1 MVGKS
6 ERTYVHKWIGDVLA
20 IAIGAIA
27 AGWLGVQPPLLVFGF
42 R

>member
-1 MVGKS
+1 
-6 ERTYVHKWIGDVLA
+6 VLA

-27 AGWLGVQPPLLVFGF
+27 APAAIGEKPNCCCRRIGSETIITIVH